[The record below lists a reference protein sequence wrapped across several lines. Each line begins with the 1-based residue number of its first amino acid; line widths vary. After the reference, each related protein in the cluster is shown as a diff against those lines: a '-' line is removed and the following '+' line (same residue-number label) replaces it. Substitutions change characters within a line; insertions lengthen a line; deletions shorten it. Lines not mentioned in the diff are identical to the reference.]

1 MHVKV
6 GYDLAFAEMVIC
18 TVNLLSSR
26 LSTHITWKPT
36 GARRHN
42 DYLLTSFMAD
52 FGIKRTDLPS
62 PFSDS
67 ISKVHCAIFSSDC

>member
-6 GYDLAFAEMVIC
+6 GYGLAFAEMVIC

-26 LSTHITWKPT
+26 ISTHIICKPT
-36 GARRHN
+36 GAGRRNH
-42 DYLLTSFMAD
+42 YLLTSFMAD

-67 ISKVHCAIFSSDC
+67 ISKVHCAIFFSD

>member
-6 GYDLAFAEMVIC
+6 GYDLAFDEMVIC

-26 LSTHITWKPT
+26 ISTHITYRPT
-36 GARRHN
+36 GAGRHN
-42 DYLLTSFMAD
+42 HYLLTSFMAD

>member
-1 MHVKV
+1 MHGKV
-6 GYDLAFAEMVIC
+6 GYDLDFSEMAIC

-26 LSTHITWKPT
+26 ISMHITCKPT
-36 GARRHN
+36 GAGRHN
-42 DYLLTSFMAD
+42 HYLLTSFMAD